1 MAKWE
6 ILNIDPWLKDYEND
20 INLRMESY
28 ERQKEKLLGDGKRL
42 TEFANAHNYYGF
54 HKTKTGWIYRE
65 WAPNADGL
73 YLIGDFNGWDR
84 RSHPLTKI
92 NDEDWEIE
100 IKGIR
105 TLPHKSRIKVL
116 VDANGA
122 IRDRIPL
129 YATRVERN
137 EDLDYAAL
145 IQNPRK
151 KFKWEDDDFKI
162 QKDDLLIYEAHI
174 GMAGE
179 EGKVSSYK
187 EFEKNVLPRIK
198 KDGYNTIQL
207 MAIAE
212 HPYYGSFG
220 YQVSNFFA
228 PSSWYGENDELKSLV
243 NACHKEGINVI
254 MDLVH
259 SHSVKNTAEGINEF
273 DGTSYQFFHDGDE
286 GNHPDWD
293 SKLFD
298 YKKPGVCHFLLSN
311 IKYWLEEYHF
321 DGFRFDG
328 VTSMIYKDHGR
339 GEVFDSYSKYFSMNT
354 DIEAINYLQLA
365 NELISEIKKD
375 AITIA
380 EDMSGMP
387 GMCLPIEYGGV
398 GFDYRLAMGMPDFW
412 EKSLEKRDEDWD
424 LSKMWYEL
432 STHRPEEKRVS
443 YVESH
448 DQALVG
454 SKTTIFRLADQEMY
468 WNMRK
473 DDHNMIIDR
482 AIALHK
488 MIRWITISMGA
499 DAYLNFMGNEF
510 GHPEWIDFPR
520 EGNGYSYHYARR
532 QWSLADSKD
541 LKYQF
546 LNNFDNAM
554 LEFSKENSQLAG
566 ETYRLWIDNDRK
578 IIAFRNK
585 DIVYIFNFHPEN
597 SYESFQLPIHDIGE
611 FKVFMDTDEGRFGGF
626 DRISH
631 DFIYQSEKL
640 SGTDYDGIKIY
651 IPSRTGL
658 ALKKI

>member
-28 ERQKEKLLGDGKRL
+28 ERQKEKLLGNGKRL

-54 HKTKTGWIYRE
+54 HKTKTGWVYRE

-84 RSHPLTKI
+84 HSHPLRKV

-151 KFKWEDDDFKI
+151 KFKWEDEDFKI
-162 QKDDLLIYEAHI
+162 QKDDLLIYESHI

-228 PSSWYGENDELKSLV
+228 PSSWYGENDELKSLI

-273 DGTSYQFFHDGDE
+273 DGTSYQFFHEGDE

-339 GEVFDSYSKYFSMNT
+339 GEAFGSYSKYFSMNT
-354 DIEAINYLQLA
+354 DIEALNYLQLA
-365 NELISEIKKD
+365 NELIREIKKD

-387 GMCLPIEYGGV
+387 GMCLPIEYGGI

-554 LEFSKENSQLAG
+554 IEFSKENSQLAN

-611 FKVFMDTDEGRFGGF
+611 FKVLMDTDEGRFGGF

-631 DFIYQSEKL
+631 EFTYQSEKL

-651 IPSRTGL
+651 IPSRIGL